1 LIGIAE
7 LVLYIIVIPLHSLNV
22 VKALFL
28 FKA

>member
-22 VKALFL
+22 VKAIWW
-28 FKA
+28 AY

>member
-22 VKALFL
+22 VKALF
-28 FKA
+28 FV